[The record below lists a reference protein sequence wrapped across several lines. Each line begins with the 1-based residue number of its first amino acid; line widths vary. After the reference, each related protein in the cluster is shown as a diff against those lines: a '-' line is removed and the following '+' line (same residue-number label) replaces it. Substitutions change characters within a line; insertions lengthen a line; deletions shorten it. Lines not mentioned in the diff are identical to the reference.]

1 MALGINT
8 NVASLNAQNQL
19 SKSQGMND
27 QALQRLSSGLRINS
41 AKDDAAGLAIS
52 TRFSAQI
59 SGLNVAVRN
68 ANDAISLSQTAE
80 GALNEVTNNLQRIRE
95 LAVQSANSTNS
106 SSDREALNQEVQQR
120 IEEVNRIA
128 GQTAFNGLKVLDGSF
143 GDAVFQV
150 GANVGET
157 IGLDLN
163 TSVRTDAVGGVAQ
176 ATSVDLSSVISEGSP
191 AVTGSA
197 ATAAFNLSG
206 LLGTDFSAAASSSTA
221 TVTAASLAQD
231 FSSTAASASVAFG
244 ATPLIAGSDTVALN
258 GVTFSFVDENGGTS
272 AVVDASNVN
281 VSVDFTGGATQA
293 EAVAALASAI
303 TLAVTDTG
311 LAGTGTALANLSA
324 APDGVTDT
332 TLNITDGTTGDAV
345 TISSLTATVAAGTD
359 PTPTIN
365 AEVDRSAVFTIADGT
380 NSGTFTLNTD
390 LSGET
395 AANIATAITIASGDF
410 GVSGSSGDLV
420 FTSTAT
426 GLTTGAPTLTA
437 AETSAGNGGVDG
449 TVTVS
454 GAQAGVDAAAISL
467 VIGDPGEGNV
477 TVSLA
482 ADLSTGTTADQSAAL
497 LAAITGALAG
507 TPEFSATED
516 GAGSITLTD
525 EANVA
530 GSFTLSNAG
539 SAVTATSTTS
549 GVVDDAGSS
558 AASITLAAN
567 NLTFQFGDGDA
578 LAVAAGTYSTVQSFV
593 DSVNTALGSNASAV
607 LGDDNVLTITSG
619 EAITVAATGDA
630 STAFTA
636 GENVVSGSLQDADV
650 LTVDGANSTIQRV
663 DAALTSIS
671 DLRSTFGAIQ
681 NRFEST
687 IANLSTSVENL
698 SASNSRILDADFAS
712 ETAELAKSQVLQQA
726 GISVLAQ
733 ANARPQQV
741 LSLLQ

>member
-52 TRFSAQI
+52 TRFSSQI
-59 SGLNVAVRN
+59 TGLNVAVRN

-163 TSVRTDAVGGVAQ
+163 ASVRTDAIGGVAQ
-176 ATSVDLSSVISEGSP
+176 ATSVALNTVITEVGASTSGTAATYAVDATNLGDYSTIP
-191 AVTGSA
+191 ATATDSLTSGAYTQAVSDDTSDAYQFSIDGVVASDNLTAA
-197 ATAAFNLSG
+197 ATAAQLDTDIATFVAGSSG
-206 LLGTDFSAAASSSTA
+206 AYTQAGTVAGGDLVISKTDGTDLTLSTSFSDGVGSAVGAAGTTSDGTFATANFTGLAATTGTVEDTSANITFTVTDPESNVLSVTLDSNITSAADLATA
-221 TVTAASLAQD
+221 IQGQTGYGAATFTAAAD
-231 FSSTAASASVAFG
+231 G
-244 ATPLIAGSDTVALN
+244 DN
-258 GVTFSFVDENGGTS
+258 
-272 AVVDASNVN
+272 VVFTDASNA
-281 VSVDFTGGATQA
+281 TG
-293 EAVAALASAI
+293 SFAI
-303 TLAVTDTG
+303 G
-311 LAGTGTALANLSA
+311 
-324 APDGVTDT
+324 
-332 TLNITDGTTGDAV
+332 
-345 TISSLTATVAAGTD
+345 GTD
-359 PTPTIN
+359 AATIT
-365 AEVDRSAVFTIADGT
+365 AE
-380 NSGTFTLNTD
+380 
-390 LSGET
+390 
-395 AANIATAITIASGDF
+395 
-410 GVSGSSGDLV
+410 
-420 FTSTAT
+420 
-426 GLTTGAPTLTA
+426 
-437 AETSAGNGGVDG
+437 
-449 TVTVS
+449 
-454 GAQAGVDAAAISL
+454 
-467 VIGDPGEGNV
+467 
-477 TVSLA
+477 
-482 ADLSTGTTADQSAAL
+482 
-497 LAAITGALAG
+497 
-507 TPEFSATED
+507 
-516 GAGSITLTD
+516 
-525 EANVA
+525 NVA
-530 GSFTLSNAG
+530 GSTAAG
-539 SAVTATSTTS
+539 TADIVGAAATSITV
-549 GVVDDAGSS
+549 G
-558 AASITLAAN
+558 ASD
-567 NLTFQFGDGDA
+567 LTFQFGDGDA

-593 DSVNTALGSNASAV
+593 DGVNTALGGNASAV

-636 GENVVSGSLQDADV
+636 GANAVSGNLQDADV
-650 LTVDGANSTIQRV
+650 LTVDGANTTIQRV

-698 SASNSRILDADFAS
+698 SAANSRILDADFAS

>member
-52 TRFSAQI
+52 TRFTSQI

-106 SSDREALNQEVQQR
+106 SYDREALNEEVQQR

-163 TSVRTDAVGGVAQ
+163 ASVRTDAIGGVAQ
-176 ATSVDLSSVISEGSP
+176 AVSVALSTVIAEGVT
-191 AVTGSA
+191 AVTGSPATYAIDATNLIADYQSTGTTTAGTSTIEVGTAAA
-197 ATAAFNLSG
+197 ATDSI
-206 LLGTDFSAAASSSTA
+206 D
-221 TVTAASLAQD
+221 
-231 FSSTAASASVAFG
+231 
-244 ATPLIAGSDTVALN
+244 IN
-258 GVTFSFVDENGGTS
+258 GVKFTFEQGDAAGET
-272 AVVDASNVN
+272 VVDANNVTITRDMTTTPLDLATTATALEAGIAAYKADTDAAFTALDDVTASVVSDTLTLTYGADGVPSANDN
-281 VSVDFTGGATQA
+281 VIGTASGTLTTTNNLDAT
-293 EAVAALASAI
+293 
-303 TLAVTDTG
+303 
-311 LAGTGTALANLSA
+311 TGTTEDTSANR
-324 APDGVTDT
+324 T
-332 TLNITDGTTGDAV
+332 
-345 TISSLTATVAAGTD
+345 
-359 PTPTIN
+359 
-365 AEVDRSAVFTIADGT
+365 FTIADPEGNEITVMLNSDITSATDLAGAITSATGYGAATFTAAVDGGNVVLTDASNFAGSFTIGGT
-380 NSGTFTLNTD
+380 NAS
-390 LSGET
+390 
-395 AANIATAITIASGDF
+395 TI
-410 GVSGSSGDLV
+410 
-420 FTSTAT
+420 
-426 GLTTGAPTLTA
+426 
-437 AETSAGNGGVDG
+437 
-449 TVTVS
+449 
-454 GAQAGVDAAAISL
+454 
-467 VIGDPGEGNV
+467 
-477 TVSLA
+477 
-482 ADLSTGTTADQSAAL
+482 
-497 LAAITGALAG
+497 
-507 TPEFSATED
+507 
-516 GAGSITLTD
+516 TD
-525 EANVA
+525 ENVA
-530 GSFTLSNAG
+530 GSTAAG
-539 SAVTATSTTS
+539 VAEVT
-549 GVVDDAGSS
+549 GV
-558 AASITLAAN
+558 AASTVTLAAN
-567 NLTFQFGDGDA
+567 DLTFQFGDRDA

-593 DSVNTALGSNASAV
+593 DGVNTALGGNANAV

-619 EAITVAATGDA
+619 EAITVAATGGA
-630 STAFTA
+630 STVFSTGANA
-636 GENVVSGSLQDADV
+636 VSGNLQDADV
-650 LTVDGANSTIQRV
+650 LTVDGANTTIQRV

-698 SASNSRILDADFAS
+698 SAANSRILDADFAS
-712 ETAELAKSQVLQQA
+712 ETAALAKSQVLQQA